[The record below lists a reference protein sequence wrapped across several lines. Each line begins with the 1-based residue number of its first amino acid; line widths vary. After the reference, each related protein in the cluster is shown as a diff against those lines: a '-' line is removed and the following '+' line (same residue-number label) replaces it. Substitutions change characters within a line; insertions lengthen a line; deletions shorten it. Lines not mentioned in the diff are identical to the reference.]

1 MKITAVFAMDEMCGI
16 GKNGTLP
23 WHIPED
29 MKHFRDLTMGKVV
42 IMGSRTYESLPVQF
56 RPLPGRTNLVL
67 SKYPLDGIQTFES
80 IPDLLE
86 YCQRE

>member
-1 MKITAVFAMDEMCGI
+1 MKIIAILAMDEVCGI
-16 GKNGTLP
+16 GKNGALP

-42 IMGSRTYESLPVQF
+42 IMGSRTYESLPAQF

-67 SKYPLDGIQTFES
+67 SKYPIEGIQTFES
-80 IPDLLE
+80 IADLLA
-86 YCQRE
+86 YCK